1 MAKPSTILIVD
12 DDKTVIEQLT
22 THFRRIG
29 YETIATTNSIM
40 IQRVFEG
47 FEVNLMF
54 LDLRMEGLNGYEVI
68 QKLKEKNINVPL
80 IIITAFYEDEK
91 DKLAAI
97 GITRNDVLEK
107 PFRDFTKLE
116 AAINTK
122 LGKRS
127 DAEESVND
135 YEDDIYYSNRTK
147 VVLVDDE
154 SEITDMLS
162 EVLEA
167 RQYQVK
173 TFRRGDEA
181 QEYLLKEDADL
192 AIIDMK
198 VPGVPGHELIQKVM
212 TVKPTLKI
220 IPVSAAYAREMKD
233 LLSQVGFDSTKL
245 VNKPF
250 DLYHLIAKVK
260 AMAIEAGTLGDK
272 SQQ

>member
-1 MAKPSTILIVD
+1 MASKPSTILIVD

-29 YETIATTNSIM
+29 YETIATTNSTM
-40 IQRVFEG
+40 IEQVFEG
-47 FEVNLMF
+47 FAVNLVF

-68 QKLKEKNINVPL
+68 KRMKEKKIEVPL
-80 IIITAFYEDEK
+80 IIITAYYEDEK
-91 DKLAAI
+91 ANLSAI
-97 GITRNDVLEK
+97 GITREDVLEK

-116 AAINTK
+116 NAINKK
-122 LGKRS
+122 LGKTGAAS
-127 DAEESVND
+127 EENAND

-147 VVLVDDE
+147 IALVDDE

-173 TFRRGDEA
+173 TFRRGDQALEH
-181 QEYLLKEDADL
+181 LVKEECDI

-198 VPGVPGHELIQKVM
+198 IPGVPGDELIQKV
-212 TVKPTLKI
+212 TTAKPSIKI
-220 IPVSAAYAREMKD
+220 IPVSAAYAREMRD
-233 LLSQVGFDSTKL
+233 LLNKIGFDSTKL

-250 DLYHLIAKVK
+250 DLYQLIGKVK
-260 AMAIEAGTLGDK
+260 ALAIEAGTLGEK
-272 SQQ
+272 S